1 MNIVVD
7 MHHPGDVHLFKH
19 LIKELEGRGH
29 RLLITTT
36 DKDVTVPLL
45 NDYGYRFKFL
55 GSTGQ
60 SLFRKALSIPVLD
73 YKFYQ
78 AVKDFK
84 PDLCIGHGSI
94 RVSHIAKLLG
104 VKSFLMVDTEAS
116 IKEHIMYMPFADV
129 IASPNCY
136 RRKFRKNQHVHYPGY
151 HELAYLHPNR
161 FHPEPRVLDQLGIRK
176 GEDIFVVRF
185 IAWGATHDIGQHG
198 FTLEGKRKLIKT
210 LSERGRV
217 FITSEKTLEDEFK
230 KYSFPLSPTKLHDVL
245 AFSTIHVGEGA
256 TIASEAA
263 ALGIPV
269 VFVST
274 LVHGYLQELEE
285 KYGLIYTTANEQAAL
300 QRIEDL
306 LSMPD
311 LKEQWQEKRER
322 LLNDKVDVT
331 QWMLD
336 FIERSFKWQ

>member
-19 LIKELEGRGH
+19 LIKELEGCGH

-45 NDYGYRFKFL
+45 KDYGYPFKFL

-60 SLFRKALSIPVLD
+60 SLFRKALSIPTLD
-73 YKFYQ
+73 YKFFC

-94 RVSHIAKLLG
+94 RVSHIAKLMG
-104 VKSFLMVDTEAS
+104 IKSFLMVDTEAS
-116 IKEHIMYMPFADV
+116 IKEHIMYIPFADV
-129 IASPNCY
+129 IASPSCY
-136 RRKFRKNQHVHYPGY
+136 RRKFRKKQHVHYPGY

-161 FHPEPRVLDQLGIRK
+161 FAPDPNVLEELGVKK
-176 GEDIFVVRF
+176 GEDIFIIRF
-185 IAWGATHDIGQHG
+185 IAWNATHDIGQHG
-198 FTLEGKRKLIKT
+198 FSLEGKRRLIDM
-210 LSERGRV
+210 LSARGRV
-217 FITSEKTLEDEFK
+217 FITSEKPLEEEFK
-230 KYSFPLSPTKLHDVL
+230 AFTFPLSPTKLHDAL
-245 AFSTIHVGEGA
+245 AFAKLHIGEGA

-263 ALGIPV
+263 ALGVPV

-285 KYGLIYTTANEQAAL
+285 KYGLIYTTSNEQAAF

-306 LSMPD
+306 LAMPD
-311 LKEQWQEKRER
+311 LKKQWQHKRER
-322 LLNDKVDVT
+322 LLKDKVDVT
-331 QWMLD
+331 QWMLE
-336 FIERSFKWQ
+336 FINRWSA